1 MNFYQ
6 KIMLGDS
13 GSYILAFFFGYILIN
28 QYNTSQNISPY
39 FVATLLWY
47 PAFENLFSIIRKKM
61 LQRSSMNPD
70 TNHLHQLIF
79 HKLKTKFKFNVFF
92 INLISAHL
100 INLYNFIV
108 FIVAIQNYQDSK
120 FQISLIMLNLTV
132 YTLFYF
138 KLLKS
143 RYKK

>member
-1 MNFYQ
+1 MF
-6 KIMLGDS
+6 
-13 GSYILAFFFGYILIN
+13 
-28 QYNTSQNISPY
+28 
-39 FVATLLWY
+39 
-47 PAFENLFSIIRKKM
+47 
-61 LQRSSMNPD
+61 QRSSMNPD

-79 HKLKTKFKFNVFF
+79 YELKKKFKINIFF

-100 INLYNFIV
+100 INLYNSIV
-108 FIVAIQNYQDSK
+108 FIVAIHNYQDSK

-132 YTLFYF
+132 YTFIYF